1 MNVNGVHWNTGLAV
15 CHASLGGLKQF
26 ESRLID
32 EPWWRYVAGWR
43 REGVGRLRVLIIAI
57 IESVFR

>member
-1 MNVNGVHWNTGLAV
+1 MAV
-15 CHASLGGLKQF
+15 CHASLRGLKQF

-32 EPWWRYVAGWR
+32 EPCWRYVTGWR
-43 REGVGRLRVLIIAI
+43 SKGAGRLRILIIAI